1 MAARGL
7 GRWQPLE
14 LGEVVRLFEDFTA
27 PWWSCGGH
35 ALELAL
41 GRSWRAHDD
50 IDVSVLREDASRLE
64 RAFEGW
70 DVEIAADGVLSPWN
84 GSVLRLD
91 KNQNNLW
98 CRRGTVQP
106 WCLDITIAD
115 GNHESWIF
123 RRDPTI
129 RVGWEH
135 AVLRS
140 REGLPYLAPELQLL
154 YKSKDVRPKDELDA
168 KEVIPSLSP
177 DQRERLRLLL
187 EPDHPWRALLAP

>member
-27 PWWSCGGH
+27 PWWICGGH